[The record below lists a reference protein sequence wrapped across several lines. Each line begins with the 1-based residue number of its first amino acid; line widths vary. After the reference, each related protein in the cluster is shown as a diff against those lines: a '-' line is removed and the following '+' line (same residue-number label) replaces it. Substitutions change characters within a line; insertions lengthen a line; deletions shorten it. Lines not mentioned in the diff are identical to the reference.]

1 MKKFQNKKL
10 SVVAYANGFTLW
22 GYDDKDL
29 TIDEII
35 EKDFFADVWT
45 LMNVGD
51 IIMVICKNTTAQL
64 TVSKLDKES
73 VETRIMA
80 VSEY

>member
-10 SVVAYANGFTLW
+10 SVVACANEFTLW

-29 TIDEII
+29 TIDEIM
-35 EKDFFADVWT
+35 EKDFFADVWI
-45 LMNVGD
+45 LMNIGD